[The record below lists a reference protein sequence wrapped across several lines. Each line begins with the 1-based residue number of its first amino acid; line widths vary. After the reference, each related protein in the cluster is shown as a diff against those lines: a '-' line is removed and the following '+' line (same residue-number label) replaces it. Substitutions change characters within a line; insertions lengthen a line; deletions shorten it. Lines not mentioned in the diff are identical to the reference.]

1 MGFAFSFH
9 TYSNKYTLRQTKKG
23 QTMNYKLETFKRY
36 FDNEREKAIRA
47 KEKKQIK
54 RDLFIVDLIDFI
66 GFLFVLFFTYW
77 IIIRI

>member
-1 MGFAFSFH
+1 
-9 TYSNKYTLRQTKKG
+9 
-23 QTMNYKLETFKRY
+23 MNYKLETFKRY

>member
-1 MGFAFSFH
+1 
-9 TYSNKYTLRQTKKG
+9 
-23 QTMNYKLETFKRY
+23 MNYKLETFKRY

-54 RDLFIVDLIDFI
+54 RDLFIVDLINFI

>member
-1 MGFAFSFH
+1 
-9 TYSNKYTLRQTKKG
+9 
-23 QTMNYKLETFKRY
+23 MNYKIEALKRY
-36 FDNEREKAIRA
+36 FDNELEKAIRA

-54 RDLFIVDLIDFI
+54 KDLFIVDLIDFI

>member
-9 TYSNKYTLRQTKKG
+9 TYSNKYTLRQKNSG
-23 QTMNYKLETFKRY
+23 LTMNYKIETFKRY

>member
-1 MGFAFSFH
+1 
-9 TYSNKYTLRQTKKG
+9 
-23 QTMNYKLETFKRY
+23 MNYKIETLKRY